1 MGQHLERPR
10 HVGVLGR
17 GGGRQEPDGGDRDG
31 TIVSPAVLADV
42 DPQSGFSQDELFGPA
57 VAVSSADDWAGAIA
71 QANGT
76 PYGLGA
82 GIFTA
87 LLTSAPTIPH
97 TAIPQVGIFTHLWVY
112 AGIAGIVM
120 LALALLVRR
129 PRFVPAEVSP
139 QPSET
144 SVQPAVT

>member
-1 MGQHLERPR
+1 MAAAAVVIAVDFFALA
-10 HVGVLGR
+10 LGHDQIWQYVIANLIW
-17 GGGRQEPDGGDRDG
+17 GAGFAFAYSAAAAAYLQDA
-31 TIVSPAVLADV
+31 TPAEA
-42 DPQSGFSQDELFGPA
+42 A
-57 VAVSSADDWAGAIA
+57 MYSSANTVISAGI
-71 QANGT
+71 GS
-76 PYGLGA
+76 LGA